1 MSETTA
7 ALQQKAV
14 DAIAQQIIA
23 VGRVP
28 GGQVKDSLAI
38 VEQIA
43 ATVMIRGVDP
53 ADDAATI
60 AAFSI
65 GLTSRV
71 ASWRAAFAAPPAPPS
86 LATAKPPA

>member
-14 DAIAQQIIA
+14 DSIAQQIIA
-23 VGRVP
+23 VGRIP
-28 GGQVKDSLAI
+28 GGHVKDSLVI

-43 ATVMIRGVDP
+43 AVVMVRGVEP

-60 AAFSI
+60 EAFALA
-65 GLTSRV
+65 LTSRV
-71 ASWRAAFAAPPAPPS
+71 AAWRAAFAAPPAPP
-86 LATAKPPA
+86 AGAKPA